1 MELPLDG
8 QPQRA
13 RIPRSWQLCVWVDA
27 DIGFWRHQVQRDTT
41 VGRALTL
48 TLALALALALAPALA
63 LALAPA
69 PALIRTPSL
78 TLALALAL
86 ALL

>member
-13 RIPRSWQLCVWVDA
+13 RIPRSWQLCVWLDA
-27 DIGFWRHQVQRDTT
+27 DAGFWRHQVQRDTT

-48 TLALALALALAPALA
+48 TVTLALALALALAPAL
-63 LALAPA
+63 
-69 PALIRTPSL
+69 TL
-78 TLALALAL
+78 TLALALAPARTL
-86 ALL
+86 INSF